1 MKRRYDV
8 LHAIVMILFLV
19 IANFINNA
27 LVKGI
32 LLLVFSAVLTFNT
45 AFQWKDKRDDKFVN
59 KFFYGVLLILDI
71 ILVIAAISVIVIF
84 IKDAR

>member
-45 AFQWKDKRDDKFVN
+45 AFQWKNKRDDKFVN

-71 ILVIAAISVIVIF
+71 ILVIAAISVIVIS

>member
-71 ILVIAAISVIVIF
+71 ILVIAAISVIVIS